1 MTGYI
6 ESVNQIKEYF
16 YMGLQ
21 PTWLAGVWNQI
32 DVPNCRFPVYI
43 SLSHANRKEKRY
55 KFFKIKII
63 IIIKQLRK
71 YARPRKLRMHMGKSL
86 AA

>member
-21 PTWLAGVWNQI
+21 PTWLAASFSVWNQI

-43 SLSHANRKEKRY
+43 SLFHANRKEKRY
-55 KFFKIKII
+55 TFCKIKII
-63 IIIKQLRK
+63 IIINN
-71 YARPRKLRMHMGKSL
+71 YANMHGPEN
-86 AA
+86 